1 MFSDTHFHFKLL
13 TERGA
18 DGADILSSMA
28 GRNCFFGLDIGTEA
42 DDLQKRQNCAA
53 DAISCIKEPDL
64 SQKAKDF
71 LYFSAGIWPSPEE
84 IRARKERVSVLEN
97 CIAAAEKD
105 CGTKIKHKKII
116 AVGECGLDRHWN
128 SCGADGRNEADFDS
142 SLLFAECELFEMQL
156 DLAKR
161 MNLPVIVHS
170 RDAFE
175 DTLNCIKNSSYDNG
189 IIHCYSYGAAEAEA
203 FLSRGWHISF
213 SGSITY
219 TKKSRIEETEQL
231 IKIVPN
237 NKLLC
242 ETDSPYLAPVP
253 FRGKTN
259 TPLLVEHVYSYAA
272 KIRGTSAE
280 ELSAQVD
287 KNIRA
292 LFGI

>member
-18 DGADILSSMA
+18 DGADVLSSMA
-28 GRNCFFGLDIGTEA
+28 ARNCFFGLDIGTEA
-42 DDLQKRQNCAA
+42 DDLQKRQKCAS

-64 SQKAKDF
+64 SQEAKDF

-142 SLLFAECELFEMQL
+142 SLLSAECELFEMQL

-189 IIHCYSYGAAEAEA
+189 IIHCCSYGAAEAEA

-219 TKKSRIEETEQL
+219 TKKSRIGETEQL
-231 IKIVPN
+231 IKIVPD

-272 KIRGTSAE
+272 KVRGTSAE

>member
-18 DGADILSSMA
+18 DGADVLSSMA
-28 GRNCFFGLDIGTEA
+28 ARNCFFGLDIGTEA
-42 DDLQKRQNCAA
+42 DDLQKRQKCAA

-128 SCGADGRNEADFDS
+128 SCGTDGRNEADFDS
-142 SLLFAECELFEMQL
+142 SLLSAECELFEMQL

-189 IIHCYSYGAAEAEA
+189 IIHCCSYGAAEAEA

-219 TKKSRIEETEQL
+219 TKKSSIEETEQL

-259 TPLLVEHVYSYAA
+259 TPLFVEHVYSYAA

>member
-28 GRNCFFGLDIGTEA
+28 ARNCFFGLDIGTEA
-42 DDLQKRQNCAA
+42 DDLQKRQKCAS

-64 SQKAKDF
+64 SQ
-71 LYFSAGIWPSPEE
+71 E

>member
-28 GRNCFFGLDIGTEA
+28 ARNCFFGLDIGTEA
-42 DDLQKRQNCAA
+42 DDLQKRQKCAS

-189 IIHCYSYGAAEAEA
+189 IIHCCSYGAAEAEA

>member
-28 GRNCFFGLDIGTEA
+28 ARNCFFGLDIGTEA
-42 DDLQKRQNCAA
+42 DDLQKRQKCAS

-128 SCGADGRNEADFDS
+128 FCGADGRNEADFDS

>member
-13 TERGA
+13 TERGI
-18 DGADILSSMA
+18 DGADVLSAMA
-28 GRNCFFGLDIGTEA
+28 ERNCFFALDIGTQA
-42 DDLQKRQNCAA
+42 DDLQERQKCAA
-53 DAISCIKEPDL
+53 DAISRIKDRNTAK
-64 SQKAKDF
+64 KAEDF

-84 IRARKERVSVLEN
+84 IRTRKERLSVLESS
-97 CIAAAEKD
+97 IAAAETES
-105 CGTKIKHKKII
+105 GTNIKHKKII
-116 AVGECGLDRHWN
+116 AIGECGLDRHWN
-128 SCGADGRNEADFDS
+128 SSGADGRNENDFDS
-142 SLLFAECELFEMQL
+142 ALISGECELFEMQL
-156 DLAKR
+156 DLAKK
-161 MNLPVIVHS
+161 MNVPVIIHS
-170 RDAFE
+170 RDAFA
-175 DTLNCIKNSSYDNG
+175 DTLNCIKNVGYDNG
-189 IIHCYSYGAAEAEA
+189 IIHCYSYGAAEAEE

-259 TPLLVEHVYSYAA
+259 TPLFVEHVYSYAA
-272 KIRGTSAE
+272 KVRGTSAE